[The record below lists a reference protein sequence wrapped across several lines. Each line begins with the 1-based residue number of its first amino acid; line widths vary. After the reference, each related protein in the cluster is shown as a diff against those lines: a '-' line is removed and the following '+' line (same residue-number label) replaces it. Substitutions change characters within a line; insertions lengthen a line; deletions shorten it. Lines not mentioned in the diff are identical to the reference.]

1 MKNAGEVAHAPAPAG
16 PGVPTAQF
24 FIPAATSLQERR
36 PRTLKH
42 GDSFGVFDPNGD
54 AVAGPGSPEGLYH
67 RDTRYLSHLL
77 VTLDGQ
83 RPMLLSSTLRD
94 DNAMLTC
101 DLTNPDLYD
110 TMGRLALE
118 HDMVHLR
125 RMRFLWQAAC
135 HERLAVRHFG
145 REPQH
150 LRLGLSFAADFDD
163 LFEVRGER
171 QAEPQA
177 LRLPAEVAHRQPLV
191 AGRLP

>member
-1 MKNAGEVAHAPAPAG
+1 KPAPGCRSPSTRANRSSSAPPNEGRRGMKNAGEVAHAPAPPG

-42 GDSFGVFDPNGD
+42 GHSFGVFDPNGD

-67 RDTRYLSHLL
+67 RATPPRSPPL

-110 TMGRLALE
+110 TLGRLALE

-125 RMRFLWQAAC
+125 RMRFLW
-135 HERLAVRHFG
+135 
-145 REPQH
+145 
-150 LRLGLSFAADFDD
+150 
-163 LFEVRGER
+163 RG
-171 QAEPQA
+171 
-177 LRLPAEVAHRQPLV
+177 
-191 AGRLP
+191 GG